1 MPENE
6 ESYLP
11 LVQVA
16 AFCQLALPDAQG
28 SLSLIRLID
37 RLPVMGTADE
47 MQPQIIQGITLAIV
61 LKAGFMRGKATLKV
75 VPNTPSGAQMP
86 ASETSVLFEGE
97 ERGVAFVTPMGF
109 VANEEGLYWFDVL
122 INDVRLTRIPLRVIY
137 QKIRQAG

>member
-1 MPENE
+1 
-6 ESYLP
+6 
-11 LVQVA
+11 
-16 AFCQLALPDAQG
+16 
-28 SLSLIRLID
+28 
-37 RLPVMGTADE
+37 
-47 MQPQIIQGITLAIV
+47 
-61 LKAGFMRGKATLKV
+61 MRGKATLKV